1 MICDKFEIL
10 IENESDEPRP
20 ITLKP
25 IRVPFQ
31 IIPKR
36 RIQKVNEE
44 MRNYIENISSGV
56 SKEGIDKATEIYEIQ
71 KRRLQKVTNIEKEAW
86 KVSNTLSKTIE
97 YLYKNELSE
106 TTRRKMVRDMLKE
119 RFLKFYEQQSC
130 TKEVQQS
137 SATPS
142 GYPVDN
148 PGT

>member
-36 RIQKVNEE
+36 RL
-44 MRNYIENISSGV
+44 R
-56 SKEGIDKATEIYEIQ
+56 
-71 KRRLQKVTNIEKEAW
+71 KVTNIEKEAW
-86 KVSNTLSKTIE
+86 KVSDTISKTIE

-106 TTRRKMVRDMLKE
+106 STRRKMVRDMLKE

-130 TKEVQQS
+130 TKEVQQNN
-137 SATPS
+137 ATPP